1 MYRFFPI
8 WLILMKVAQL
18 VFLYRT
24 HTDLVSH
31 GFYLDKCIDLIE
43 GFHAIHSFPYVELET
58 RATEADKGPFLAI
71 FEGGHLMKMALFT
84 FSLKIDSNIWNIPTI
99 FFWNAQYVYFI
110 SPNYIPTLE
119 RIFFRI
125 FFLPNKTFVR
135 IGHIYLI

>member
-1 MYRFFPI
+1 
-8 WLILMKVAQL
+8 MKVAQL

-71 FEGGHLMKMALFT
+71 FEGGLIMKMPLFT
-84 FSLKIDSNIWNIPTI
+84 FSLK
-99 FFWNAQYVYFI
+99 
-110 SPNYIPTLE
+110 
-119 RIFFRI
+119 
-125 FFLPNKTFVR
+125 
-135 IGHIYLI
+135 